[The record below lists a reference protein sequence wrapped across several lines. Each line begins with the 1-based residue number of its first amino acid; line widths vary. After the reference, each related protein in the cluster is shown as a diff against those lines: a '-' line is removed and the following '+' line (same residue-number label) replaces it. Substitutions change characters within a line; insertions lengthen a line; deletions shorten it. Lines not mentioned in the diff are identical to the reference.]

1 MILYNGIKIPD
12 IGAGTYPF
20 KEELV
25 STIPELVEI
34 GYRLFDTS
42 DNYRNEQYLGEGL
55 SQVPLDILKDI
66 TVITKYSNPGKK
78 VLKAFEESSRL
89 IFSKTV
95 MPNRKANIYLMHWPY
110 PYLWEV
116 RWKEMENLYLS
127 GKCQA
132 IGVCNFN
139 EEKLKK
145 LLSICRVKP
154 MINQFECH
162 PLFQQKE
169 IQEICRQEQIQ
180 VISYS
185 PLARINKDLFNNITL
200 NKIAQAHRK
209 SINQVIL
216 NWNVSEGRIP
226 IPASKNKIH
235 MRDNYS
241 SFDFVL
247 SDSEKAEID
256 ALECGLRIRF
266 DPDKRFSLIYKICF
280 LVYSIYIKS
289 VSKRSEFISKTKT
302 DI

>member
-1 MILYNGIKIPD
+1 MILYNGMKLPD

-20 KEELV
+20 KEELI
-25 STIPELVEI
+25 SAIPELAEI

-42 DNYRNEQYLGEGL
+42 DNYRNEQYIGEGL
-55 SQVPLDILKDI
+55 SKVSTDILKDI
-66 TVITKYSNPGKK
+66 TVITKYSNPRKK
-78 VLKAFEESSRL
+78 VSKAFEESSRL
-89 IFSKTV
+89 LFSKTAT
-95 MPNRKANIYLMHWPY
+95 PNRKADIYLMHWPY
-110 PYLWEV
+110 PYLWEE
-116 RWKEMENLYLS
+116 RWKEMENLYLA
-127 GKCQA
+127 GKCKA

-154 MINQFECH
+154 TINQFECH
-162 PLFQQKE
+162 PMFQQKE
-169 IQEICRQEQIQ
+169 VQDICRQEHIQ

-200 NKIAQAHRK
+200 NKIAQTHGMK
-209 SINQVIL
+209 ISQVIL
-216 NWNVSEGRIP
+216 KWNVSEGRIP

-235 MRDNYS
+235 MKDNYS

-256 ALECGLRIRF
+256 ALERGLRIRF
-266 DPDKRFSLIYKICF
+266 DPDKRFSLLHKICF
-280 LVYSIYIKS
+280 FAYSIYVNSI
-289 VSKRSEFISKTKT
+289 SKRSEFISRKKT